1 MRERIE
7 SPLGRQGP
15 DDNTTQSLMG
25 TMGDEW
31 LTIILLFLPPNR
43 IWNPSS
49 LISIANSLAL
59 LGCCNNLLLVSLL
72 SLLPTSNPSL
82 LAAQVIYL
90 KLEHES
96 LLPKILPRLRRKP
109 VPYCGR
115 DWADLCLP
123 VHLHFVPLTI
133 TYCPPTFLVF
143 LHFLEVTKHSPSA
156 GLQHRQCFMSLSP
169 FLSIIFNITSSE
181 RSSLPLLK

>member
-1 MRERIE
+1 
-7 SPLGRQGP
+7 
-15 DDNTTQSLMG
+15 
-25 TMGDEW
+25 MGDEW

-133 TYCPPTFLVF
+133 TYCPPTSLVF
-143 LHFLEVTKHSPSA
+143 LHFLEVTKRSPSA
-156 GLQHRQCFMSLSP
+156 GSASCPFPHSSPLSSTSPPQRGLPSLYLSRSP
-169 FLSIIFNITSSE
+169 FPPRSPSLHPAVSFITLTIYAVKNS
-181 RSSLPLLK
+181 